1 MDDLQDNFEEKADQI
16 KEGVK
21 NFGNDFKDKAQEILN
36 SVSFAP
42 TIQVH
47 ISFDSYLI
55 FKEHLTFMF

>member
-1 MDDLQDNFEEKADQI
+1 MSDLLDNLEEKADQI

-55 FKEHLTFMF
+55 FKEQFMF

>member
-55 FKEHLTFMF
+55 FKAQFMF